1 MVMFRK
7 PTTLDLEEMHHGQ
20 RENTQNGTSAPSNSN
35 ASRRPVP
42 VHFEEGLVDHFHLK
56 KPRSILDIFI
66 SVFAHTAVVAL
77 IILIPL
83 YYTHAIDLSQLQRTL
98 LVAPPPPPP
107 PPPAAT
113 QLIHAHPKSFFHENK
128 LLSPRFIPKRI
139 AQVKEEAAKPEQTF
153 SGVTG
158 GVPGG
163 IPGGQIGGVLGGI
176 LGSMGKIAPPP
187 PPPRNTAHVGPYQV
201 GGRVQEPRLVQMV
214 QPIYPPLA
222 REAHVQ
228 GDVRID
234 SVIDDHG
241 NVTQMKVVSG
251 MPLLVTAALDAVQ
264 QWKYQPTL
272 LNGTPVSVE
281 MILTVH
287 FTLGS

>member
-1 MVMFRK
+1 MVMFK
-7 PTTLDLEEMHHGQ
+7 SPTTLDLEGTDLDQ
-20 RENTQNGTSAPSNSN
+20 RENIQNGTSAPWNSN
-35 ASRRPVP
+35 ISRRPIP

-56 KPRSILDIFI
+56 KPRSILDIFV
-66 SVFAHTAVVAL
+66 SVLAHSAAVAL
-77 IILIPL
+77 VILLPL
-83 YYTHAIDLSQLQRTL
+83 YYTHAIDLSQLQKTL

-107 PPPAAT
+107 PPPAAA
-113 QLIHAHPKSFFHENK
+113 QVIHAHPKSFFHENK

-139 AQVKEEAAKPEQTF
+139 VQVKEEAAKPGQTF
-153 SGVTG
+153 GGVTG

-176 LGSMGKIAPPP
+176 LGSMGKISPPP
-187 PPPRNTAHVGPYQV
+187 PPPKIAAHVGPYLV

-222 REAHVQ
+222 KQAHIQ

-234 SVIDDHG
+234 SVIDERG

-251 MPLLVTAALDAVQ
+251 RPLLVTAALDAVQ
-264 QWKYQPTL
+264 QWKYEPTL
-272 LNGTPVSVE
+272 LNGTPIPVE
-281 MILTVH
+281 MIVTVR